1 MVVLAKIFT
10 IFEKETVVS
19 VTYLSIILVDTTSP
33 IPCLPEYSNT
43 PCVSHICPEG
53 PNGWSWP
60 IGPCLHRRSVVSS
73 TTINLM
79 QPVRQNPTDQS
90 YHLHN
95 NVSQSKYMYWWMIV
109 YSFVGIKHNQST
121 IHLFPI
127 TLLWFYEYFDISVIF
142 VTFTTTKL
150 WSSQSNK
157 NQSIN

>member
-1 MVVLAKIFT
+1 MLPIFPSFWWIQLLPYHAYLNIRILHVFHIFVQKDPMV
-10 IFEKETVVS
+10 
-19 VTYLSIILVDTTSP
+19 
-33 IPCLPEYSNT
+33 
-43 PCVSHICPEG
+43 G
-53 PNGWSWP
+53 
-60 IGPCLHRRSVVSS
+60 SVVSS

-79 QPVRQNPTDQS
+79 QPARQNPTDQS